1 MAALLSATWGPGVA
15 LGGGQLA
22 LVGTIT
28 ALTAFL
34 LISLLLLL
42 CASCQGEKKKSV
54 PTGDHENLM
63 NGVSE
68 REAFSQS
75 ADSPATDLGASSSQ
89 NGPLTCGTVIS
100 EDTLD
105 TSPHLS
111 EEMLSS
117 QSELRSSKC
126 HQDRELP
133 SIPPSG
139 ALENG
144 GPVPDFQASAGDGT
158 YEVVKETAS
167 RDVSVE
173 DSLYET
179 VKELKDPSSKG
190 LANGTSTSSL
200 AEEAP
205 PLLNGRLS
213 PASLERAPL
222 QAAVEY
228 ASVDLN
234 KKSRYSADLEGRR
247 AAETPPTPE
256 PEEEQ
261 PPPIPDKV
269 LDENDNQ
276 QTPLLTALGLENGE
290 VNSPLSPVAGVENG
304 HLSENELLDM
314 YSSVV
319 KPTASEKEHDYSSI
333 GEINGLLAQSTSSDL
348 YATVKDVY
356 TQPNADVPPQPEEGA
371 GELVDPAYETIRVL
385 TAGDQGSEVALEA
398 TVYREPDYA
407 SVGEVELTREISRL

>member
-1 MAALLSATWGPGVA
+1 MAPLLSGAWGSGVA
-15 LGGGQLA
+15 EVTGAAGSGQLA
-22 LVGTIT
+22 LVGTIA
-28 ALTAFL
+28 ALAGFL
-34 LISLLLLL
+34 LISLLLML
-42 CASCQGEKKKSV
+42 CASCQGQKKKSL

-75 ADSPATDLGASSSQ
+75 VDSPATDMVASSSQ
-89 NGPLTCGTVIS
+89 NGPLTCGTVLS

-133 SIPPSG
+133 SIPPNSALDEAGRGRRRGG
-139 ALENG
+139 AD
-144 GPVPDFQASAGDGT
+144 PQASAGDGT

-179 VKELKDPSSKG
+179 VKELKGSGSQG
-190 LANGTSTSSL
+190 LANGTSASSL
-200 AEEAP
+200 SDAAP
-205 PLLNGRLS
+205 PVPNGRLS
-213 PASLERAPL
+213 PASPGRAPL
-222 QAAVEY
+222 QAGDEY
-228 ASVDLN
+228 AS
-234 KKSRYSADLEGRR
+234 E
-247 AAETPPTPE
+247 E
-256 PEEEQ
+256 EEEQ

-276 QTPLLTALGLENGE
+276 ETPLLLGAGLENGE
-290 VNSPLSPVAGVENG
+290 INSPLSPTPGQENDQ
-304 HLSENELLDM
+304 LSENELSAM
-314 YSSVV
+314 YSSVT
-319 KPTASEKEHDYSSI
+319 KPAAAEKEDDYSSI
-333 GEINGLLAQSTSSDL
+333 GEINGLLAGSTSSDL
-348 YATVKDVY
+348 YASVKDVY
-356 TQPNADVPPQPEEGA
+356 AQPDAEAPP
-371 GELVDPAYETIRVL
+371 LDPAYETIGIPK
-385 TAGDQGSEVALEA
+385 AGAGGSASGQEEPAH
-398 TVYREPDYA
+398 REPDYE